1 MRQLTASTDS
11 SAAFQGNSQSLTTLV
26 IDASSIGENSLDL
39 HTICT
44 HKLIIMCTLLIT
56 RQYIVVFSSPGHQYF
71 VHTYTGDKRGA
82 GTDANVVITI
92 FGEEGDSGE
101 KKLDN
106 ARNNFERGKYVLT
119 LVSSS
124 TL

>member
-1 MRQLTASTDS
+1 M
-11 SAAFQGNSQSLTTLV
+11 
-26 IDASSIGENSLDL
+26 
-39 HTICT
+39 
-44 HKLIIMCTLLIT
+44 
-56 RQYIVVFSSPGHQYF
+56 
-71 VHTYTGDKRGA
+71 HTYTGDKRGA

-124 TL
+124 

>member
-1 MRQLTASTDS
+1 MYVVD
-11 SAAFQGNSQSLTTLV
+11 
-26 IDASSIGENSLDL
+26 
-39 HTICT
+39 HTRI
-44 HKLIIMCTLLIT
+44 HYVVLL
-56 RQYIVVFSSPGHQYF
+56 SPGHQYL

-106 ARNNFERGKYVLT
+106 ARNNFERGKYVT
-119 LVSSS
+119 LGSS
-124 TL
+124 TV